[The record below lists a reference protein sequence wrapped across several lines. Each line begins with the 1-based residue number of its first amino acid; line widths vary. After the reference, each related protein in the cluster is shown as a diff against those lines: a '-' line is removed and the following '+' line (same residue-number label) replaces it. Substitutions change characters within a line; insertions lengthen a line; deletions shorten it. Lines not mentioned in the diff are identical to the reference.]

1 MVGWNPKALAQEFL
15 AVREKGSSLTPPS
28 HRYENWNLAAAY
40 EVGTELYNKRRE
52 AGWVPVGRK
61 IGFTNKTIWPSLGMD
76 TVIWA
81 YIYEQTVSF
90 AAGNRAELSLANTY
104 SCLIEPEIVFK
115 LKAPIL
121 ASDTE
126 AAAILEKVGWLA
138 LGYEVVD
145 CNFPEWK
152 FVPTD
157 AVADFGL
164 HFRLIIGDTF
174 PVTGPARLAEE
185 LRTFKATLYKN
196 GEVAARGTGSD
207 VLDSPPLALGWLARA
222 LEQQGAAPLAAGEIV
237 TTGTI
242 TPAPIVQPGETWK
255 TTLEGINLS
264 PLTLHFT

>member
-1 MVGWNPKALAQEFL
+1 
-15 AVREKGSSLTPPS
+15 
-28 HRYENWNLAAAY
+28 
-40 EVGTELYNKRRE
+40 
-52 AGWVPVGRK
+52 
-61 IGFTNKTIWPSLGMD
+61 MD

-81 YIYEQTVSF
+81 YTYEQSVSF
-90 AAGNRAELSLANTY
+90 AAGNEAGLSLAKTY

-121 ASDTE
+121 PSDTE
-126 AAAILEKVGWLA
+126 AVSILEKVEWVA

-164 HFRLIIGDTF
+164 HFRLIIGETF
-174 PVTGPARLAEE
+174 PVTDPAQLAEE
-185 LRTFKATLYKN
+185 LRTFRATLFKD
-196 GEVAARGTGSD
+196 GEVAAQGTGSD
-207 VLDSPPLALGWLARA
+207 VLDSPALALGWLART
-222 LEQQGAAPLAAGEIV
+222 LDQQQAAPLAAGEIV

-242 TPAPIVQPGETWK
+242 TPVPIVSPGETWR

-264 PLTLHFT
+264 PLTLRFT

>member
-1 MVGWNPKALAQEFL
+1 MAEWDTKALAQEFL
-15 AVREKGSSLTPPS
+15 GVREKGGALTPPS
-28 HRYENWNLAAAY
+28 HRYQDWNLAAAY
-40 EVGTELYNKRRE
+40 EVGGELYKSRRE
-52 AGWVPVGRK
+52 NGWVPAGRK

-81 YIYEQTVSF
+81 YTYRQTVSF
-90 AAGNRAELSLANTY
+90 ATADQAELALANTY

-115 LKAPIL
+115 LKAPIT
-121 ASDTE
+121 ANDTE
-126 AAAILEKVGWLA
+126 ATIILEKVEWLA

-164 HFRLIIGDTF
+164 HFRLIIGETF
-174 PVTGPARLAEE
+174 PVTDSARLASE
-185 LRTFKATLYKN
+185 LRTFRATLFKD

-207 VLDSPPLALGWLARA
+207 VLDSPALALGWLART
-222 LEQQGAAPLAAGEIV
+222 LEQQQAAPLAAGEIV

-242 TPAPIVQPGETWK
+242 TPAPIVQPGETWH
-255 TTLEGINLS
+255 TTVEDIQLS
-264 PLTLHFT
+264 PLTLRFT

>member
-1 MVGWNPKALAQEFL
+1 MVEWNVETLAQEFL
-15 AVREKGSSLTPPS
+15 DVRETGGSLTPPS
-28 HRYENWNLAAAY
+28 RRYADWNLAAAY
-40 EVGTELYNKRRE
+40 EVGAALYKKRRE

-81 YIYEQTVSF
+81 SLYEQTVQF
-90 AAGNRAELSLANTY
+90 APHNHAELSLANTR

-121 ASDTE
+121 ARDTE
-126 AAAILEKVGWLA
+126 AAALLEKVEWVA

-145 CNFPEWK
+145 CNFPEWQ
-152 FVPTD
+152 FVPSD

-164 HFRLIIGDTF
+164 HFRLIVGGTF
-174 PVTGPARLAEE
+174 QVDDPARLAGE
-185 LRTFKATLYKN
+185 LRAFRATLLKN
-196 GEVAARGTGSD
+196 GVVAAQGTGGD
-207 VLDSPPLALGWLARA
+207 VLDSPALALGWLART
-222 LEQQGAAPLAAGEIV
+222 LEQQGERPLDAGEIV

-242 TPAPIVQPGETWK
+242 TPAPIVQPGETWHNS
-255 TTLEGINLS
+255 LDGINLS